1 MKKLKFAIIGNP
13 ISHSLS
19 PIMHNYWFSKYKINA
34 EYELLKIDDNEIKSI
49 MDKIK
54 NKEIPGTIVYEDDQC
69 FAIEDINPQAPIH
82 ILIIPHKEIA
92 KISDTSPEDKD
103 LLGHLLYVSK
113 KIADK
118 YDLDDNYRLIIN
130 NGAGAGQ
137 SVFHIHVH
145 LMGGRSLNWPPG

>member
-1 MKKLKFAIIGNP
+1 M
-13 ISHSLS
+13 S
-19 PIMHNYWFSKYKINA
+19 
-34 EYELLKIDDNEIKSI
+34 DSI
-49 MDKIK
+49 FTKIK
-54 NKEIPGTIVYEDDQC
+54 NKEISGTIVYEDDQC

-145 LMGGRSLNWPPG
+145 LMGGRSLDWPPG

>member
-1 MKKLKFAIIGNP
+1 M
-13 ISHSLS
+13 S
-19 PIMHNYWFSKYKINA
+19 
-34 EYELLKIDDNEIKSI
+34 DSI
-49 MDKIK
+49 FTKIK
-54 NKEIPGTIVYEDDQC
+54 NKEIAGTIVYEDYQC

-145 LMGGRSLNWPPG
+145 LMGGRSLDWPPG